1 MVKKPS
7 HSTYCPFKFKS
18 CMYVVNEKRGVSD
31 PMLELT
37 LTSSYLIV
45 DSKVKLAAPTT
56 NADDCFL
63 NYSKK

>member
-1 MVKKPS
+1 
-7 HSTYCPFKFKS
+7 
-18 CMYVVNEKRGVSD
+18 MYVVNEKRGVSD